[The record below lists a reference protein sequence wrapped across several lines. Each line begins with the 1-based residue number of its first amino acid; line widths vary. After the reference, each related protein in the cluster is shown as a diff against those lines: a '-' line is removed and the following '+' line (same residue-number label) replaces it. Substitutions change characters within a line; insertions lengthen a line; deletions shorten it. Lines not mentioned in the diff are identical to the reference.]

1 MELVIIRGAAFSP
14 KETVSSVINPLR
26 LNWNVTSFFDKGT
39 SYFGRTLSSRY
50 RSQTTIIFSFFLPG
64 FKLSDTDNLIIR

>member
-39 SYFGRTLSSRY
+39 LAVRSLHDIDHKQRLFFPSS
-50 RSQTTIIFSFFLPG
+50 FLA
-64 FKLSDTDNLIIR
+64 SS